1 MPYSNPVKINKS
13 KERNV
18 AYLQKNLYVFTSGL
32 TATGEGP
39 AYAIDQPNRHAP
51 TNIGMYVTVASI
63 NTNVVVRLDGS
74 IDGTNYAPL
83 ITGQT
88 ITGNGT
94 QYYGL
99 ANTPVKYVKPIFVSE
114 SGGTA
119 AVVSFGIAAN

>member
-1 MPYSNPVKINKS
+1 M
-13 KERNV
+13 

-51 TNIGMYVTVASI
+51 RNVGVYVTVSNI
-63 NTNVVVRLDGS
+63 NTNVVVRVDGS
-74 IDGTNYAPL
+74 IDGTNYAQL

-99 ANTPVKYVKPIFVSE
+99 ANTPVKYVKPVFVSE

>member
-1 MPYSNPVKINKS
+1 M
-13 KERNV
+13 

-51 TNIGMYVTVASI
+51 KNIGLYVTVASI
-63 NTNVVVRLDGS
+63 NTNVVVRLEGS
-74 IDGTNYAPL
+74 IDGTNYAQL

-99 ANTPVKYVKPIFVSE
+99 ANTPVKYIKPVFVSE
-114 SGGTA
+114 AGGTS
-119 AVVSFGIAAN
+119 AVVTFGLAAN

>member
-1 MPYSNPVKINKS
+1 M
-13 KERNV
+13 
-18 AYLQKNLYVFTSGL
+18 AYLQKNLYLFTSGL

-39 AYAIDQPNRHAP
+39 AYVIDQPNRHAP
-51 TNIGMYVTVASI
+51 THIGVYVTVSSI

-88 ITGNGT
+88 ITGDGT

-99 ANTPVKYVKPIFVSE
+99 ANTPVKYVKPVFASE
-114 SGGTA
+114 SGGTD
-119 AVVSFGIAAN
+119 AVVTFGIAAN